1 MTADTP
7 AFPILAEPSPATPT
21 TPQHL
26 TVRIKA
32 TAGAGQLVESIST
45 ALVATFLFFYY
56 TALLG
61 LPGSLVGAATAVTLL
76 IDAIADPLLGSISDN
91 ARSRWG
97 RRAPFMLVG
106 APLVALG
113 LGLIFTPPHGLST
126 WGLFAWLVGT
136 SLLLRF
142 AVSIFH
148 VPFLALGA
156 ELSEDYVERS
166 SVVAWRTAFS
176 IAGPVAIL
184 VLGYGVF
191 LGGPLGLRHAQGYA
205 PLAWSAAG
213 MILVG
218 GLVAVLG
225 VRRFAGG
232 LPVGARTGGVLH
244 RRLLKE
250 LTEIFNNPSFRVMFS
265 CLVLFFAAQGMASNM
280 NQYMNVFV
288 WRISSAQILL
298 VTLCL
303 FAGLVVG
310 VPVAAILGR
319 RLEKKTVAMVGFSTF
334 CVAQGGLSGLRALGL
349 FTPTGAAVVGPL
361 ALNTMLAGVGLAF
374 VTIAGGSMMADCADE
389 HDFLFGARREG
400 LYFAGLSFAAKA
412 ASGLGA
418 LMAGVA
424 LDAIHFPKMAAAQG
438 VASRLTPTML
448 THLVW
453 SAGPTAAVVSLVGTG
468 ILWFYRIDR
477 RRHAEIVEALHS
489 RRRAGV

>member
-1 MTADTP
+1 MTDTP
-7 AFPILAEPSPATPT
+7 VLPILAPPPAVTPT
-21 TPQHL
+21 TPRHL
-26 TVRIKA
+26 TARIKA
-32 TAGAGQLVESIST
+32 TAGAGQMVESIST

-56 TALLG
+56 TAILG
-61 LPGSLVGAATAVTLL
+61 LPGSLVGGATAITLV

-97 RRAPFMLVG
+97 RRVPFMLVG

-113 LGLIFTPPHGLST
+113 LGLLFSPPPFLPT
-126 WGLFAWLVGT
+126 WGLFAWLVST

-166 SVVAWRTAFS
+166 SVVAWRTLFS

-184 VLGYGVF
+184 ILGYGVF

-205 PLAWSAAG
+205 PLGWSAAA
-213 MILVG
+213 MVLVG
-218 GLVAVLG
+218 GIAAVLG
-225 VRRFAGG
+225 VRQFAGG
-232 LPVGARTGGVLH
+232 LPVGARADTVLH
-244 RRLLKE
+244 QRLFNELK
-250 LTEIFNNPSFRVMFS
+250 EIFNNSSFRVMFS
-265 CLVLFFAAQGMASNM
+265 CLVLFFAAQGMAANM

-298 VTLCL
+298 ITLCL
-303 FAGLVVG
+303 FAGLVAG
-310 VPVAAILGR
+310 VPLAAILGR
-319 RLEKKTVAMVGFSTF
+319 RLEKKTVTILGLSTF
-334 CVAQGGLSGLRALGL
+334 CVAQGGLSSLRALGL
-349 FTPTGAAVVGPL
+349 FTPTGAAAVGPL
-361 ALNTMLAGVGLAF
+361 ALNTFMAGAGLAF
-374 VTIAGGSMMADCADE
+374 VTIAAASMMADSADE

-424 LDAIHFPKMAAAQG
+424 LDAIHFPKMAAAVG
-438 VASRLTPTML
+438 AAAHLTPPML
-448 THLVW
+448 TRLVW
-453 SAGPTAAVVSLVGTG
+453 SAGPTAAAVSLVATG
-468 ILWFYRIDR
+468 VLWFYRIDR
-477 RRHAEIVEALHS
+477 RRHAEIVEALHA

>member
-1 MTADTP
+1 MTEFP
-7 AFPILAEPSPATPT
+7 AIPILAPAPLAKPSA
-21 TPQHL
+21 PQHL
-26 TVRIKA
+26 TARIKA

-45 ALVATFLFFYY
+45 ALFATFLFFYY
-56 TALLG
+56 TAVLG
-61 LPGSLVGAATAVTLL
+61 LPGSLVGAATAVTLV

-91 ARSRWG
+91 ARTRWG
-97 RRAPFMLVG
+97 RRVPFMLVG

-113 LGLIFTPPHGLST
+113 LGLVFSPPAGLST
-126 WGLFAWLVGT
+126 WGLFAWLVGA
-136 SLLLRF
+136 SLLTRF

-166 SVVAWRTAFS
+166 SVVAWRTVFS
-176 IAGPVAIL
+176 IAGPLAIL
-184 VLGYGVF
+184 ILGYGVF
-191 LGGPLGLRHAQGYA
+191 LGGSLGLRHAQGYA

-232 LPVGARTGGVLH
+232 LVVGARTGEVLH
-244 RRLLKE
+244 RRLLNE

-298 VTLCL
+298 VTLFL
-303 FAGLVVG
+303 FAGLVAG
-310 VPVAAILGR
+310 VPVAAFLGR
-319 RLEKKTVAMVGFSTF
+319 RLEKKTVAMLGFSTF
-334 CVAQGGLSGLRALGL
+334 CVAQGGLSSLRALGL
-349 FTPTGAAVVGPL
+349 FTPTGAAVVVPL
-361 ALNTMLAGVGLAF
+361 ALNTMMAGVGLAF
-374 VTIAGGSMMADCADE
+374 VTIAAGSMMADCADE

-412 ASGLGA
+412 ASGLGG

-424 LDAIHFPKMAAAQG
+424 LDAIHFPKMAAAAG
-438 VASRLTPTML
+438 VSSQLTPTML

-453 SAGPTAAVVSLVGTG
+453 SAGPTAATVSLVATG
-468 ILWFYRIDR
+468 VLWFYRIDR
-477 RRHAEIVEALHS
+477 RRHAQIVEALHS
-489 RRRAGV
+489 RRRAGA